1 MSRPARRARLAPL
14 VLAAAL
20 APAASCGSGSDHG
33 AASQNPYAG
42 YVSATYAGTDQWL
55 CHPGLTGSA
64 DVCSG
69 DLSTIRV
76 QADGSS
82 TTEAF
87 TPAADP
93 PVDCFYLYPT
103 VSFDLAANSDLDPG
117 AQETGTTLIQAARY
131 GSVCRVFAP
140 VYRQRTLVLLGL
152 RLFAPFLVPD
162 DVSAKASAIA
172 YGDVL
177 DAFRHYIAN
186 ENHGRGFFLLGHSQG
201 AGLSARLIAEEI
213 ETQPYLAARLIAAHI
228 PGATVAVPKGADVG
242 GTLAS
247 TPACTRADQ
256 TGCVVAYSTFR
267 QGDPDLAE
275 PRFGVTGDPATQALC
290 VNAAA
295 LVADAASTTPA
306 TLDAYLPFLQPPIF
320 QAILIARGEGGP
332 YADPAQNRA
341 AAKGHAFYS
350 VPGQLHGQCVVDPAS
365 TASYLE
371 VTIESDPTDPRAD
384 DYPGEFLGGK
394 GWGLHLVDV
403 SMVQG
408 DLVRLA
414 ATQAAAWRR

>member
-1 MSRPARRARLAPL
+1 MTRRALLTSLL
-14 VLAAAL
+14 VACLT
-20 APAASCGSGSDHG
+20 PAASCGGEDG
-33 AASQNPYAG
+33 AAANNPYAG
-42 YVSATYAGTDQWL
+42 YVSATYAGTDHWL
-55 CHPGLTGSA
+55 CHPDLTGSA
-64 DVCSG
+64 NVCNG
-69 DLSTIRV
+69 DQTTIRV
-76 QADGSS
+76 AADGSS

-87 TPAADP
+87 VPAADP

-103 VSFDLAANSDLDPG
+103 VSFDLAANADLDPG

-162 DVSAKASAIA
+162 DVSAKAGEIA
-172 YGDVL
+172 YADVL

-201 AGLSARLIAEEI
+201 AGLSARLVTEEV
-213 ETQPYLAARLIAAHI
+213 ETQPYLAARMISAHI
-228 PGATVAVPKGADVG
+228 PGATVEVPNGADVG
-242 GTLAS
+242 GTLAA
-247 TPACTRADQ
+247 TPACRSATQ

-267 QGDPDLAE
+267 KGDPDLAE
-275 PRFGVTGDPATQALC
+275 PRFGVTGNPATQALC
-290 VNAAA
+290 VNPAA
-295 LVADAASTTPA
+295 LVAGTGAAASA

-332 YADPAQNRA
+332 YADPARNRA
-341 AAKGHAFYS
+341 AAKTHAFYS

-371 VTIESDPTDPRAD
+371 VTVDSDPADPRAD

-408 DLVRLA
+408 DLVGLA
-414 ATQAAAWRR
+414 ASQAAAWRR